1 MVKFF
6 KNFSSAIPLALGTL
20 LTLFSIIEA
29 MKGTDDSWAP
39 AFLLGILGIPLLY
52 SSILLLIRD

>member
-29 MKGTDDSWAP
+29 MKGSNDSWVGAL
-39 AFLLGILGIPLLY
+39 FLGVLGIPLFFA
-52 SSILLLIRD
+52 SILFLISD